1 MATNMKRVTIS
12 ISESMEND
20 IKMLKRTLFY
30 DKTYSE
36 LYRQLLHHGI
46 DSLKEKRN
54 EENREDKA

>member
-30 DKTYSE
+30 DKSYSE
-36 LYRQLLHHGI
+36 LYRQLLQYGI
-46 DSLKEKRN
+46 NTLKEKRN
-54 EENREDKA
+54 EEDKE

>member
-12 ISESMEND
+12 ISDNMEND
-20 IKMLKRTLFY
+20 IKTLKRTLFY

-36 LYRQLLHHGI
+36 LYRQLLHLGI

-54 EENREDKA
+54 EKDQR